1 MIDNSLHIEYSIEIN
16 ANTTKVWD
24 ALTNP
29 DKIKEYLY
37 GTETVTTW
45 KVGAPIV
52 FQGEYE
58 GTTYKDKGVV
68 LENNENKV
76 LKYSYWSSFSG
87 MPDTPDNYHT
97 VAYELEPIS
106 DQCTKFT
113 WKQAGFS
120 SEEKKQH
127 TNDNMPDFMKHIK
140 QVAEA

>member
-1 MIDNSLHIEYSIEIN
+1 MIDNNLQIEHSIEIN
-16 ANTTKVWD
+16 ASATKVWD

-37 GTETVTTW
+37 GTETITTW

-52 FQGEYE
+52 FQGQYE
-58 GTTYKDKGVV
+58 ETTYKDKGVV
-68 LENNENKV
+68 LENNENKA

-87 MPDTPDNYHT
+87 MPDTPENYHT

-113 WKQAGFS
+113 WKQAGFG
-120 SEEKKQH
+120 SEEKRQH